1 METRGHM
8 TKIRLDAL
16 LIKQALCG
24 LDERREHMFEPLN
37 KVPEVAH
44 KKEDLDAI
52 MEDACELCNDLLEY
66 EYDKSAAWTRS
77 TWSRA
82 WTSWMALTR
91 QLRARAKCGVPE

>member
-24 LDERREHMFEPLN
+24 LDERMEHMFEPLN

-52 MEDACELCNDLLEY
+52 MEDACELRNGPLE
-66 EYDKSAAWTRS
+66 SAAWTRS

-82 WTSWMALTR
+82 WTS
-91 QLRARAKCGVPE
+91 